1 MCSQLHKLQIL
12 NEWMILNDE
21 TGYAEKWLK

>member
-1 MCSQLHKLQIL
+1 
-12 NEWMILNDE
+12 MILNDE